1 MHNDLNFPL
10 PVTAEIAIRK
20 GNAMPDNQ
28 QVTLHFV
35 HPTDST
41 QVLTATVGSAST
53 PDYLIKELVNSGF
66 VPSAAA
72 GASYKLVDTRT
83 GKELADRMTLAT
95 AGVATDT
102 TLNLL
107 HSVTGA
113 ERGASTR

>member
-53 PDYLIKELVNSGF
+53 PDYLIKELVN
-66 VPSAAA
+66 
-72 GASYKLVDTRT
+72 TRT